1 MTSLIR
7 KRPIR
12 DRGLRPIGS
21 RMEIETPSFSTQA
34 EFNFRPMGC
43 EWKIV

>member
-1 MTSLIR
+1 MTSLIV

-21 RMEIETPSFSTQA
+21 RMETETASFSTQA
-34 EFNFRPMGC
+34 EFNFGPMGC
-43 EWKIV
+43 K